1 MRESNRNDDRIGR
14 TRVIPAS
21 ARSVA
26 LVVSLIALLAAPTG
40 AAADWPFYGGDL
52 ANSRSGGTAGPSTSQ
67 VVTLSQ
73 TWRFD
78 TKQGDITGTP
88 VLADGTLVVGSN
100 GGWVFALNSA
110 TGKLKWSHRVD
121 GAVNGSAAIVPNP
134 LVRGGGLVYL
144 AAAKPG
150 RPHLVA
156 LRLRTGKLAWN
167 AVLTKQDRSDTFGS
181 PVVWRRTVYVG
192 TSGYFGEFTD
202 PGGHARGSVV
212 ALDART
218 GKRRW
223 RTPTVP
229 PRHDGGGVWS
239 TPAIDTRTGRLYVG
253 TGNAYHA
260 PAASTTDSIL
270 SLDARTGKILQHF
283 QATPN
288 DVWTLADPSGP
299 DADFGASP
307 NLFRDAKGRAL
318 VGEGQKSGVY
328 WALDR
333 ATLKP
338 VWNTR
343 VGPGGASGGI
353 LGSTAYDG
361 TRIYGPNT
369 AGNLVWA
376 LDRAGALK
384 WVSKAVGPLNFG
396 PATVSNGVVY
406 IADFNGVVTARDAAT
421 GLPLAQ
427 LPIGSPSF
435 GGVAVVGKAV
445 YAAVGTSMSPNG
457 GSVVAFGDTS
467 TTALH
472 R

>member
-1 MRESNRNDDRIGR
+1 VRL
-14 TRVIPAS
+14 
-21 ARSVA
+21 RSVA
-26 LVVSLIALLAAPTG
+26 VATWIAAAVAAAP
-40 AAADWPFYGGDL
+40 AAGDWPMYGHDL
-52 ANSRSGGTAGPSTSQ
+52 ANTRSGGSAGPSATQ
-67 VVTLSQ
+67 VVTLSK

-78 TKQGDITGTP
+78 TKKGDITGTP
-88 VLADGTLVVGSN
+88 VLAAGTLVVGSN
-100 GGWVFALNSA
+100 GGWVFALNSV
-110 TGKLKWSHRVD
+110 TGKLRWSHRVD
-121 GAVNGSAAIVPNP
+121 GPVNGSAAIVPDP
-134 LVRGGGLVYL
+134 RARGGGLVYV

-156 LRLRTGKLAWN
+156 LRLRTGKPAWD
-167 AVLTKQDRSDTFGS
+167 AVLTSQARSDTFGS
-181 PVVWRRTVYVG
+181 PVVWRKTIYIG

-223 RTPTVP
+223 RTFTVP
-229 PRHDGGGVWS
+229 RHHDGGGVWS
-239 TPAIDTRTGRLYVG
+239 TPAIDTRTGRLFVG

-260 PAASTTDSIL
+260 PAANTTDAVL
-270 SLDARTGKILQHF
+270 ALDARTGKIVRGF

-288 DVWTLADPSGP
+288 DVWTLADPTGP

-333 ATLKP
+333 RTLKP
-338 VWNTR
+338 VWRTR

-361 TRIYGPNT
+361 ARIYGPNT

-376 LDRAGALK
+376 LDRTGALK

-396 PATVSNGVVY
+396 AATVSNGVVY
-406 IADFNGVVTARDAAT
+406 VTDFNGVVTARDAAS

-435 GGVAVVGKAV
+435 GGVTVAGKAV
-445 YAAVGTSMSPNG
+445 FAAVGTSMSPNG

-467 TTALH
+467 P
-472 R
+472 